1 MEQKLDLTDIDPQ
14 KLDPKQEKELFA
26 ALSDEELAE
35 VAGGAYVQD
44 GHVCG
49 SNGYYD
55 NLNDAKFDF
64 TVGTRVQV
72 TRCYNT
78 WSSWSA
84 TIIDRKIKK
93 QSFRYAGTK
102 YCVMYLVHFD
112 HYTDEYDDWY
122 EQSRLYI

>member
-1 MEQKLDLTDIDPQ
+1 MEQKLDLTGIDPQ

-84 TIIDRKIKK
+84 TIIDRKPM
-93 QSFRYAGTK
+93 RYQNNSRNGYRPYYK
-102 YCVMYLVHFD
+102 VHFD
-112 HYTDEYDDWY
+112 NYTSDYDDWY

>member
-1 MEQKLDLTDIDPQ
+1 MEQKIDLTGIDPQ

-35 VAGGAYVQD
+35 VAGGTYISG

-49 SNGYYD
+49 SGGYYD
-55 NLNDAKFDF
+55 SYGEARYDF
-64 TVGTRVQV
+64 EVGTRVQV
-72 TRCYNT
+72 TRAPQL